1 MKLQKQIICAGIF
14 LTVSLFNILPVLAV
28 DNAVESGATPRQ
40 KSELVHVLKK
50 FATSMGLVVGS
61 CAILYF
67 ALRTYKRFKEQET
80 GEEETYLVDVTK
92 DLTTPETIEDA
103 TKFFIE
109 KF

>member
-28 DNAVESGATPRQ
+28 DNAVESDANPRQ